1 MGKRAWAG
9 AFAGAILLAL
19 PVASNAADAAPP
31 RIVHTPVREA
41 PANKTLTLQAV
52 IEDESGVFEPT
63 LYYRSAGTRKFSSAS
78 MTKTSG
84 SAYVVTI
91 PAAVMATDLD
101 YFLEAYDV
109 HGNGPARF
117 ASSEAPQ
124 RVRALGPPNPEAVAT
139 SAAVSPAEP
148 THRLRTFGYA
158 TAGVGA
164 AGLIAGGIFGLSA
177 RSREK
182 DALKDGSA
190 MGARNKYNDARSA
203 ATTANVLFIAGGA
216 LAAVGVVL
224 AILPSLQGSGAK
236 SSTAADKSRTARL
249 ELCPSGGTLALSF

>member
-1 MGKRAWAG
+1 M
-9 AFAGAILLAL
+9 
-19 PVASNAADAAPP
+19 
-31 RIVHTPVREA
+31 EA

-124 RVRALGPPNPEAVAT
+124 RVRALRPPNLEAVAT
-139 SAAVSPAEP
+139 SGALSPAEPTPEP

-190 MGARNKYNDARSA
+190 VSAQSKYNDARSA
-203 ATTANVLFIAGGA
+203 ATTANVLLIAGGA

-224 AILPSLQGSGAK
+224 AVLPSLQGPGAK
-236 SSTAADKSRTARL
+236 SSTAADKSLTARL

>member
-1 MGKRAWAG
+1 
-9 AFAGAILLAL
+9 
-19 PVASNAADAAPP
+19 
-31 RIVHTPVREA
+31 
-41 PANKTLTLQAV
+41 
-52 IEDESGVFEPT
+52 
-63 LYYRSAGTRKFSSAS
+63 
-78 MTKTSG
+78 
-84 SAYVVTI
+84 
-91 PAAVMATDLD
+91 
-101 YFLEAYDV
+101 
-109 HGNGPARF
+109 
-117 ASSEAPQ
+117 
-124 RVRALGPPNPEAVAT
+124 
-139 SAAVSPAEP
+139 VSPAAPTPES

-190 MGARNKYNDARSA
+190 MGAQNKYNDARSA

-224 AILPSLQGSGAK
+224 AILPSRQEPGAK
-236 SSTAADKSRTARL
+236 PSPAADRSLTARL